1 MRTEEAKGGWRRKET
16 SLLVTTVD
24 EIAGVIEQLCAVYD
38 ESVANLRSA
47 LAAYLTKGEV
57 PDPAD
62 RAKGIFAYPELCID
76 FDQML
81 PTEFPSRA
89 YGRLNHPGRYATSI
103 ARPHLF
109 RKYLTEQLG
118 LLVKDYQV
126 QVSVGRSK
134 SEIARP

>member
-1 MRTEEAKGGWRRKET
+1 MRVEEAKGGIGKKEV

-24 EIAGVIEQLCAVYD
+24 DIPGVIEQLCAVYD

-47 LAAYLTKGEV
+47 LSRYLADGEK
-57 PDPAD
+57 PDPRD
-62 RAKGIFAYPELCID
+62 RAKGVFAYPELRID

-103 ARPHLF
+103 ARPQLF
-109 RKYLTEQLG
+109 RKYLSEQLE
-118 LLVKDYQV
+118 
-126 QVSVGRSK
+126 RW
-134 SEIARP
+134 